1 MNWLK
6 NLLTKG
12 SGSSKA
18 ASAEAHRTA
27 RESLK
32 TLQLSLIKQ
41 LPPSAFPEAAKK
53 LGLAKVGTIVIQQ
66 DDEFAV
72 VYDHCIHHHRRTGK
86 NIIERTAESDTLADM
101 LMALNDSFFSVF
113 KVDEI
118 NPHLGAQLTDMIT
131 GTPLSLFDRSVAD
144 NGQKNLLLVGRLVPI
159 DGGYIST
166 GWLIPTLEPVFESRL
181 KPIIERFTNSRD
193 QLSETQHAAMEAQIL
208 RVCLQFTS
216 EDLGFFTDMDFT

>member
-6 NLLTKG
+6 SLLTKR

-18 ASAEAHRTA
+18 AAAEAHRTA

-32 TLQLSLIKQ
+32 TLQLTLIKQ
-41 LPPSAFPEAAKK
+41 LPPAAFPEAAKK

-86 NIIERTAESDTLADM
+86 NIIERTAESDTSTDM

-118 NPHLGAQLTDMIT
+118 NPHLGAQLTDIIT

>member
-1 MNWLK
+1 MNWLR

-18 ASAEAHRTA
+18 AAEAHRTA

-72 VYDHCIHHHRRTGK
+72 VYDYCIHHHRRTGK
-86 NIIERTAESDTLADM
+86 NIIERAAESDALADM
-101 LMALNDSFFSVF
+101 LRPLNNSFFSVF

-118 NPHLGAQLTDMIT
+118 NPHLGAQVTDMIS
-131 GTPLSLFDRSVAD
+131 GTSLSLFDRSVAD
-144 NGQKNLLLVGRLVPI
+144 NGQKDLLLVGRLVPI

-166 GWLIPTLEPVFESRL
+166 GWLIPTLEPIFESRL
-181 KPIIERFTNSRD
+181 KPIIERFRNSRD
-193 QLSETQHAAMEAQIL
+193 QLSETQHAAIEAQIL